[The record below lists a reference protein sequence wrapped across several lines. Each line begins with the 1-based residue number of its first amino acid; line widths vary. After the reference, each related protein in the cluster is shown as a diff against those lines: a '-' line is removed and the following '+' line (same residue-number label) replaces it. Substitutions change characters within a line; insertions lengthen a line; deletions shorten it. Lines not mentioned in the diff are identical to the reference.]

1 MTEDDGLTIKI
12 AAEDIPYEDR
22 ARASVVSFSEDANT
36 AETVRSFGSSVTRT
50 IVVDAA
56 EELEAHRDSTSS
68 NFIPGVK
75 DVTKGVQ
82 DIARNAKSYVRIFR
96 IDNEIFDVNQ
106 EQLDRVRMSKCK
118 IEGSGWPWCI
128 TRRYCMYY

>member
-12 AAEDIPYEDR
+12 AAEDIPDKD

-36 AETVRSFGSSVTRT
+36 AETVRSFGSSATRT

-56 EELEAHRDSTSS
+56 EKLEGHRDSTSG

-75 DVTKGVQ
+75 DVTKGVH
-82 DIARNAKSYVRIFR
+82 DIAKNAKSYVRIFR
-96 IDNEIFDVNQ
+96 GDDGIFEVNQ

-118 IEGSGWPWCI
+118 MEG
-128 TRRYCMYY
+128 